1 MTGEEPSKGGRL
13 YPLSGVSDTHGRLT
27 STNVT
32 NAGLV
37 NRYNSW
43 FTSISEWFDSTTPY
57 QFMFKDMQNRPSRI
71 NLKRITKEALREGF
85 KKIKWDDKFYHKFFK
100 DLRRGKI

>member
-1 MTGEEPSKGGRL
+1 
-13 YPLSGVSDTHGRLT
+13 
-27 STNVT
+27 
-32 NAGLV
+32 
-37 NRYNSW
+37 
-43 FTSISEWFDSTTPY
+43 
-57 QFMFKDMQNRPSRI
+57 MFKNMQNRPSRI